1 MASVRRRLLEIAC
14 FALPGLVWAAPRTAA
29 AQHVD
34 HLRWAESL
42 VDNISPENNEY
53 NSSPSFISWAGVGGA
68 RRYANRTQCA
78 TFLTELLKRGYGFTE
93 ASLDDWLG
101 SRSPSAAAYYDAIVA
116 ENGFKR
122 IRDPMDARAADIIA
136 IRYPAGESSTGHIAI
151 LRRAP
156 RVKLPVSP
164 FVAGTFQL
172 EVSVVDS
179 TSTQHGS
186 SDSRYSSGGR
196 WSSGAGYGVMRLYT
210 NTSDTI
216 VGHTW
221 STAAVTAYYPATVR
235 QVVIGRLVFEDDDRS
250 GWGRGSDDDS
260 DDRW

>member
-14 FALPGLVWAAPRTAA
+14 LVLPGLAWMAPRTAA
-29 AQHVD
+29 AHHVD

-53 NSSPSFISWAGVGGA
+53 NTSPSFISWAGVAGA

-78 TFLTELLKRGYGFTE
+78 TLLTELLKRGYGFTD

-116 ENGFKR
+116 ENGFER
-122 IRDPMDARAADIIA
+122 IHDLKDARAADIIA
-136 IRYPAGESSTGHIAI
+136 IRYPAGESSTGHVAI

-156 RVKLPVSP
+156 RGKLPVSP
-164 FVAGTFQL
+164 LVAGTLQF

-179 TSTQHGS
+179 TSTHHGS
-186 SDSRYSSGGR
+186 SDTRYPSGGR
-196 WSSGAGYGVMRLYT
+196 GVSGVGYGVMRLYT
-210 NTSDTI
+210 STSDTI

-221 STAAVTAYYPATVR
+221 STAAVTAYYPTTVR
-235 QVVIGRLVFEDDDRS
+235 QVAIGRLVFEDDDRS
-250 GWGRGSDDDS
+250 DRGRGSDDD

>member
-1 MASVRRRLLEIAC
+1 MASARRRMLEIAC
-14 FALPGLVWAAPRTAA
+14 LVLPGLVWISPRTAA
-29 AQHVD
+29 AHHVD

-42 VDNISPENNEY
+42 VDNVSSENNEY
-53 NSSPSFISWAGVGGA
+53 NSSPSFISWAGVAGA

-93 ASLDDWLG
+93 ASLNDWLG
-101 SRSPSAAAYYDAIVA
+101 SRSPSAAAYYDAIVE

-122 IRDPMDARAADIIA
+122 IHDPRDARAADIIA
-136 IRYPAGESSTGHIAI
+136 IRYPAGESSTGHVAI

-156 RVKLPVSP
+156 RAKLPVSP
-164 FVAGTFQL
+164 LVAGTFQF
-172 EVSVVDS
+172 EVSIVDS
-179 TSTQHGS
+179 TSTHHGS
-186 SDSRYSSGGR
+186 SDSRYASSGRGA
-196 WSSGAGYGVMRLYT
+196 SGAGYGTMRLYT

-221 STAAVTAYYPATVR
+221 STAAVTAYYPAAVR
-235 QVVIGRLVFEDDDRS
+235 QVVIGRLVFEDDDR
-250 GWGRGSDDDS
+250 GRGSDDDDS